1 VKPRLIGQGALR
13 ALALVSLLWI
23 GIAADCW
30 AQADNSSAESQVK
43 AAFLYKFLNFVEWP
57 PQSFASGD
65 SPIVIGVVGADRI
78 AEELALVL
86 ANRNANGRPVVA
98 RRLQRGDSVAG
109 LHMLFIGRAETRA
122 NDWLNAAKTQ
132 PLLTVSETDDA
143 FAQGSTINFV
153 VVENKV
159 RFDVALRP
167 AEQGNLKIS
176 SRLLAVARKVV

>member
-1 VKPRLIGQGALR
+1 MKPRLIGQGALR

-78 AEELALVL
+78 A
-86 ANRNANGRPVVA
+86 
-98 RRLQRGDSVAG
+98 
-109 LHMLFIGRAETRA
+109 
-122 NDWLNAAKTQ
+122 
-132 PLLTVSETDDA
+132 
-143 FAQGSTINFV
+143 
-153 VVENKV
+153 
-159 RFDVALRP
+159 
-167 AEQGNLKIS
+167 
-176 SRLLAVARKVV
+176 